1 MPSSDLEL
9 LRSFRNNTEWFDN
22 NYENLKKY
30 NGQYIAIHR
39 ESIVDSDSNYRSL
52 VERNQNLYDKSVY
65 LTLVTMHGTLSPAK

>member
-30 NGQYIAIHR
+30 NGHYIAIHR

-52 VERNQNLYDKSVY
+52 VERNQNLYDKSVF